1 MMPGCGSKRA
11 LLRVNALEIKWAI
24 GPLFSILY
32 KSNMRLYRVDGC
44 AKPAAVRIDE
54 YRLTLSGVIFFA
66 HQIHTFRA
74 SCVQKDKI
82 AVTLY
87 PVGSSEMVVAHSLPH
102 TRPMGLVPL
111 QTERHKILC
120 GQENVRRDRV

>member
-1 MMPGCGSKRA
+1 MEKGGHPKRV

-24 GPLFSILY
+24 GPPFSILY

-54 YRLTLSGVIFFA
+54 YRLTLSGAIFFA

-82 AVTLY
+82 AVKRILLERSNT
-87 PVGSSEMVVAHSLPH
+87 GDHHSWF
-102 TRPMGLVPL
+102 
-111 QTERHKILC
+111 C
-120 GQENVRRDRV
+120 ARDRRGSLCPLRCNGGDLC